1 MSKTRLEVKNFWQ
14 KAGAVAI
21 CKYVNSAYVT
31 INGNTL
37 ELKKPKKDVFNSIPD
52 DELYTANGKPWA
64 SNIRPFIKQ
73 YPKPEGLNRF
83 FDNVQPGKKYC
94 SYCGRT
100 VEKTDEDSM
109 ISNPFSV
116 KANNFSN
123 FYAYGYGYKTVCS
136 DCQFL
141 GMMAPLALFYTT
153 SFSSNDKRI
162 TYIFP
167 EGKTLEETLKIHNW
181 MDSVGS
187 KSAYSNIKLSTKF
200 YPSQPYETLL
210 MTLYELFKKSRMLFD
225 ATYHLIQIS
234 DQGRTT
240 TVLVND
246 SFDSVKRLQNLFKK
260 LESLGGQLNDFLDS
274 FIYKEEGKLITEIR
288 ERLSQKIL
296 KFNDL
301 ERFIEMSIFKLDYP
315 VKYLYEFMRSYS
327 NQEVG
332 L

>member
-1 MSKTRLEVKNFWQ
+1 
-14 KAGAVAI
+14 
-21 CKYVNSAYVT
+21 
-31 INGNTL
+31 
-37 ELKKPKKDVFNSIPD
+37 
-52 DELYTANGKPWA
+52 
-64 SNIRPFIKQ
+64 
-73 YPKPEGLNRF
+73 
-83 FDNVQPGKKYC
+83 
-94 SYCGRT
+94 
-100 VEKTDEDSM
+100 
-109 ISNPFSV
+109 
-116 KANNFSN
+116 
-123 FYAYGYGYKTVCS
+123 
-136 DCQFL
+136 
-141 GMMAPLALFYTT
+141 
-153 SFSSNDKRI
+153 
-162 TYIFP
+162 
-167 EGKTLEETLKIHNW
+167 
-181 MDSVGS
+181 
-187 KSAYSNIKLSTKF
+187 
-200 YPSQPYETLL
+200 

-315 VKYLYEFMRSYS
+315 VKYLHEFMRSYS